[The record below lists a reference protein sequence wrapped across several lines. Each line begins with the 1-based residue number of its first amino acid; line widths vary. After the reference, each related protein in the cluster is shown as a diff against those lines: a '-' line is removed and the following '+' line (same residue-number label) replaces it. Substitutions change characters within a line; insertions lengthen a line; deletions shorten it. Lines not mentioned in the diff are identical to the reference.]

1 MRWVLRRNGFWRLNK
16 VNWAYDETTEERMNP
31 LTVAELRLRQAQ
43 LAEKAERLRQEG
55 ATTSGASPRAA
66 FLARSARQHQVRAD
80 DYAALLRIAEG
91 TT

>member
-1 MRWVLRRNGFWRLNK
+1 
-16 VNWAYDETTEERMNP
+16 MNP
-31 LTVAELRLRQAQ
+31 LTVAELRLRQAT
-43 LAEKAERLRQEG
+43 LAQAERLRQEG